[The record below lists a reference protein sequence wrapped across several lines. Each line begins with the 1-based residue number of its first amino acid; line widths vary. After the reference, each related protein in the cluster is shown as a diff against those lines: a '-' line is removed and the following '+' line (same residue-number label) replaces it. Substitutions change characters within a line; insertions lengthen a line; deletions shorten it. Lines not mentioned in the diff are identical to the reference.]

1 MGKPAEGAGI
11 SKSAGSAGSSKPA
24 GGAGSS
30 APATGAAGTKPPV
43 VASTHLSTTTPGYW
57 LASSHGGVGS
67 YGGAPFSSSLGSL
80 GIDAPVVALTPTHD
94 GRGYWLAAAD
104 GGIFGFGDAGFYGS
118 LAGHHLN
125 APVVAMAVTP
135 SGHGYWLV
143 GSDGGVY
150 SFGDAGYDGS
160 LSGHPLSAPVVAL
173 APTHDGRGYWLAAA
187 DGGIFGFGDAGFYGS
202 FAGRHLNAPV
212 VAMAVTPSG
221 HGYRLVGSDG
231 GVYSF
236 GDAGY
241 AGSLSGHPLSAP
253 VVALAPTHD
262 GRGYWLV
269 GADGGVFSFGDA
281 TFRGSAS
288 GNLPQGDGIVAMA
301 VGPGATSSVGAGGNF
316 TAPPPPPPRSVGTQQ
331 PGAVGYDISW
341 PQCSGPFPAPS
352 GLAIV
357 GINDGTAFTGNPCFA
372 QEAAWAGP
380 NLSVYMNL
388 NAPDPTNPSQFASGP
403 AGACSPGAAAC
414 DSFNFGFNAAADALG
429 RVHSAGYA
437 PRNVWLDVETGNVWS
452 PDTNLNDQVIAG
464 AVTALRLVGAT
475 PGIYSTAYQY
485 SEIAGAFNASAAEWL
500 ATGIGLSPPSPQCTT
515 PSFTGGRVTLVQG
528 GLGPFD
534 GNYAC

>member
-1 MGKPAEGAGI
+1 MSSDAFARYSRALHSVCREITRWCGALIAAMVVAVCLAVFSAPAQSATSHGSPSTHAPTAGVQGKLAAAGVMGKPAEGAGI

-118 LAGHHLN
+118 LAGH
-125 APVVAMAVTP
+125 
-135 SGHGYWLV
+135 
-143 GSDGGVY
+143 
-150 SFGDAGYDGS
+150 
-160 LSGHPLSAPVVAL
+160 
-173 APTHDGRGYWLAAA
+173 
-187 DGGIFGFGDAGFYGS
+187 
-202 FAGRHLNAPV
+202 HLNAPV